1 MATALKQLTIALG
14 LLASDPSALGP
25 KLGLSGYV
33 WNVRQLDQCN
43 GVGGVPCLL
52 LSSKWDWKRPQGYR
66 VSMIQPAA
74 PGAVKLRVYLDNQ
87 DRSDRDIV
95 CLLLIAVSNDGKPA
109 GFRFVSYDL
118 KSQHSLQDEFT
129 LSLAEEGEAIR
140 LEIGSKQCDD
150 THVRDEKAAR
160 RVLAGR

>member
-33 WNVRQLDQCN
+33 WNVRQLDLCSAA
-43 GVGGVPCLL
+43 GGVPCLL

-74 PGAVKLRVYLDNQ
+74 PSALNLRVHLDNQ

-95 CLLLIAVSNDGKPA
+95 CLLLIAVSKDGRPA

-118 KSQHSLQDEFT
+118 KSQHSLQDEFI
-129 LSLAEEGEAIR
+129 LPLAKGREAIR

-150 THVRDEKAAR
+150 SYVRDEKAAR
-160 RVLAGR
+160 RVLAER